1 MRHRNLPPAAVLP
14 LGNALGGQGRGGHP
28 SGCPGTPASPAIP
41 ISGCSVAQGCS
52 RLGVQPPPDEV
63 PAQKATRSQQR
74 LLRTFTAT
82 SCPPNR
88 PPEGHPGAGGWFW
101 GGGSGCPHN
110 SAAAPRAPHCPQRCS
125 GAAACGAQT
134 RCLQHNRTAP
144 GRGGGCWEEA
154 PPATQGTAGI
164 YRYWAGSSVSGP
176 SQFPRFLP
184 GEAAAPSPPG
194 SRFLGAVTPQ
204 SLDAPGVPPSPRM
217 TNPHT
222 GGHQPL
228 LFPPDTAPSS
238 HFGSSPGGH
247 PGDPPR
253 TSGAGMLPFL
263 LPAPPASRPE
273 PHVAG
278 PDGGLQLTAGRWIYC
293 NDAKISL

>member
-28 SGCPGTPASPAIP
+28 SGCPGTPASRAIP

-110 SAAAPRAPHCPQRCS
+110 SAAAPRAPHCPSAARGLQPAEHRLGVS
-125 GAAACGAQT
+125 STTALPRGGEGAAGK
-134 RCLQHNRTAP
+134 RL
-144 GRGGGCWEEA
+144 
-154 PPATQGTAGI
+154 PPPRRALPAFTGT
-164 YRYWAGSSVSGP
+164 GP
-176 SQFPRFLP
+176 
-184 GEAAAPSPPG
+184 AAPSRG
-194 SRFLGAVTPQ
+194 L
-204 SLDAPGVPPSPRM
+204 
-217 TNPHT
+217 
-222 GGHQPL
+222 
-228 LFPPDTAPSS
+228 PSS
-238 HFGSSPGGH
+238 PGSSPG
-247 PGDPPR
+247 R
-253 TSGAGMLPFL
+253 QR
-263 LPAPPASRPE
+263 LPARR
-273 PHVAG
+273 
-278 PDGGLQLTAGRWIYC
+278 GLVSSVR
-293 NDAKISL
+293 

>member
-14 LGNALGGQGRGGHP
+14 LGNAPGGQGRGGHP
-28 SGCPGTPASPAIP
+28 SGCPGTPASRAIP

-52 RLGVQPPPDEV
+52 RLGVQPPLDEV

-101 GGGSGCPHN
+101 GGGSGCPRY

-184 GEAAAPSPPG
+184 GEAVAPSPPG

-204 SLDAPGVPPSPRM
+204 SLDAPGVPPHDKPARRGA
-217 TNPHT
+217 PAA
-222 GGHQPL
+222 P
-228 LFPPDTAPSS
+228 FPPGHGPRFPFWLQPRWAPR
-238 HFGSSPGGH
+238 GP
-247 PGDPPR
+247 PQDQRCRDAPVPAPR
-253 TSGAGMLPFL
+253 TPRIPPGA
-263 LPAPPASRPE
+263 AR
-273 PHVAG
+273 
-278 PDGGLQLTAGRWIYC
+278 GR
-293 NDAKISL
+293 A